1 MLRESGPAV
10 DWTRDLQ
17 IAGQTLYLWAT
28 MQQRNK
34 GDGGGGVITAA
45 AVVRVIVDQVHLM
58 TVDSVPGGCR
68 P

>member
-1 MLRESGPAV
+1 
-10 DWTRDLQ
+10 
-17 IAGQTLYLWAT
+17 